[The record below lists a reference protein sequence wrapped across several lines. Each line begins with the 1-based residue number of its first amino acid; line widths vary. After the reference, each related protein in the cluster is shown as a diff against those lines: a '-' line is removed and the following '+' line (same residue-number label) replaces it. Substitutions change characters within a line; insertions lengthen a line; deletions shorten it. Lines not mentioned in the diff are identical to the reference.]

1 MNKQRLGSI
10 VFWVGVIYMIVAAGL
25 GGWGQPPLVVRA
37 SQILG
42 QATFFLW
49 AFSVPIGLTLAGIGA
64 LLYGKT
70 KRFQIVCFGIGMIFV
85 VLLIDM
91 VLRMYLVR
99 TGNHFPW
106 AFGLSGAS
114 ILILFGALLWFWKQK
129 QKSLND
135 SEKTVAYLQFIG
147 YSFFL
152 LASWFICGAFG
163 AQFSEGMG
171 TFTPKSPLNIVI
183 YLVSGWFF
191 LFLSHYKS
199 YKLKR

>member
-10 VFWVGVIYMIVAAGL
+10 LFWLGTIYMIVVAGL
-25 GGWGQPPLVVRA
+25 GGWGEPPFVVRA
-37 SQILG
+37 SHVYG
-42 QATFFLW
+42 QVMFFLW

-64 LLYGKT
+64 LLYGKA
-70 KRFQIVCFGIGMIFV
+70 KRFHIVVFGVGIVFV
-85 VLLIDM
+85 VLLVEM

-106 AFGLSGAS
+106 AFGVGGGSTLV
-114 ILILFGALLWFWKQK
+114 LFGALLWFWKQK

-152 LASWFICGAFG
+152 LATWFLCGAFG
-163 AQFSEGMG
+163 AQFNEGMRA
-171 TFTPKSPLNIVI
+171 FAPKSPLHILI
-183 YLVSGWFF
+183 HLVLGWFF

-199 YKLKR
+199 YKLKQ